1 MKEQSKTL
9 VRVVL
14 KQPDVIGKKRLRRKS
29 EDKRSENGES
39 RQEGREKT
47 LERTNERVTVQE
59 KREAGD
65 GQDYRKRQRRE
76 GGAYRRGSSGS
87 RDAKR
92 VMPTIT
98 ERDKGERE
106 QLTQEDTSGSRDEA
120 KGITSGS
127 IRRNK
132 ERKENTLLIDHY
144 YVLHPLKCSK
154 YVLLCMSCYAIY
166 V

>member
-1 MKEQSKTL
+1 MKEQGKTL

-65 GQDYRKRQRRE
+65 AHDYRKRQRRE
-76 GGAYRRGSSGS
+76 GAAYTRGYQWQPRRS
-87 RDAKR
+87 
-92 VMPTIT
+92 
-98 ERDKGERE
+98 
-106 QLTQEDTSGSRDEA
+106 Q
-120 KGITSGS
+120 
-127 IRRNK
+127 RNNK
-132 ERKENTLLIDHY
+132 WFN
-144 YVLHPLKCSK
+144 
-154 YVLLCMSCYAIY
+154 
-166 V
+166 